1 MLQRVDTESRA
12 THDDHLSVRVW
23 LRLLTCTNLVERR
36 VSRRLRDDFD
46 TTLPRFDFLSQLERN
61 PAGLRMTEIS
71 QRMMVTG
78 GNITRIADQLLA
90 EGLITRTVAP
100 DDRRASI
107 VKLSAAGRRAFGEM
121 ARRHEEWI
129 VEMFGGLTES
139 ERRALHVQ
147 LAKLKRH
154 LNALES
160 DDNAR

>member
-1 MLQRVDTESRA
+1 MSLSGVDTESRA

-23 LRLLTCTNLVERR
+23 LRLLACTNLVEGR
-36 VSRRLRDDFD
+36 VASRLRDAFD

-78 GNITRIADQLLA
+78 GNVTRIADQLLT
-90 EGLITRTVAP
+90 EGLITRSVAP

-121 ARRHEEWI
+121 ARRHEGWI
-129 VEMFGGLTES
+129 VEMFAGLGEG
-139 ERRALHVQ
+139 ERGQLYAL

-154 LNALES
+154 LNAVES
-160 DDNAR
+160 T

>member
-1 MLQRVDTESRA
+1 VLQRVDTESRA

>member
-1 MLQRVDTESRA
+1 VLDRVDTESRA

-23 LRLLTCTNLVERR
+23 LRLLACTNLVEGR
-36 VSRRLRDDFD
+36 VASGLRDDFD

-107 VKLSAAGRRAFGEM
+107 VKLSAPGRRAFAEM
-121 ARRHEEWI
+121 ARRHEDWI
-129 VEMFGGLTES
+129 VAMFAGLS
-139 ERRALHVQ
+139 ELERNQLHGL

-154 LNALES
+154 LNAAETRRT
-160 DDNAR
+160 AP

>member
-1 MLQRVDTESRA
+1 MLRSVDTESRA

-23 LRLLTCTNLVERR
+23 LRLLTCTTLVEGR
-36 VSRRLRDDFD
+36 VAGLLRDDFD

-90 EGLITRTVAP
+90 EGLITRSVAP
-100 DDRRASI
+100 GDRRASI
-107 VKLSAAGRRAFGEM
+107 VKLSAAGRRAFAEM

-129 VEMFGGLTES
+129 VEMFAGLAEA
-139 ERRALHVQ
+139 ERNQLYAL

-154 LNALES
+154 LNAVES
-160 DDNAR
+160 EVRG

>member
-23 LRLLTCTNLVERR
+23 LRLLACTNLVEGR
-36 VSRRLRDDFD
+36 VSSRLRDTCD

-61 PAGLRMTEIS
+61 PAGLRMTAIS

-90 EGLITRTVAP
+90 EGLITRSVAP
-100 DDRRASI
+100 GDRRASI
-107 VKLSAAGRRAFGEM
+107 VKLSAAGRRAFAEM
-121 ARRHEEWI
+121 ARRHEGWI
-129 VEMFGGLTES
+129 VEMFAGLS
-139 ERRALHVQ
+139 EAERNQLYAV

-154 LNALES
+154 LNAVES
-160 DDNAR
+160 DEHAR